1 MACSSCRSINVTEF
15 GAEINIHFSGRES
28 VDKPTVMIF
37 PKLVVCLDCGFAHC
51 AVPEPKLRQL
61 AEGARSSV

>member
-1 MACSSCRSINVTEF
+1 MACSSCRSSNVTEF

-28 VDKPTVMIF
+28 VDKPTVMVF
-37 PKLVVCLDCGFAHC
+37 PKLVVCLDCGLAYC
-51 AVPEPKLRQL
+51 MLPKAKLRLL